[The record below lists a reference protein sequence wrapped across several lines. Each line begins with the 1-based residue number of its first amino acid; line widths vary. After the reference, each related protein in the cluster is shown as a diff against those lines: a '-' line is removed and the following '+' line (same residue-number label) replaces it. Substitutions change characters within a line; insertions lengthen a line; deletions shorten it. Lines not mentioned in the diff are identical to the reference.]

1 MPAYD
6 SGQDTLT
13 QLQTMNTS
21 AAVEDFLDDLT
32 LEWRPLGD
40 RENVGI
46 VRSGSSPAQALTERI
61 TNGIDAVIERAV
73 IEQDPDPTPESPRD
87 AVVQCF
93 GGSKIGFNEQD
104 QQWVGDLAR
113 NNLSVRLNE
122 GTGKDT
128 PVIEIE
134 DEGVGQPPE
143 DFPETFLSLNE
154 NSKITKPYLIGKYGQ
169 GGSNTFDF
177 CKYAVILS
185 RSIHGGDIGWSIVRY
200 NPRIDTQETYSDGV
214 FEYCVLDDG
223 SVPYVD
229 EEHADGFEGSLIR
242 LIEYDASGF
251 SNILGPGSGSLYTV
265 VDEQMFGSIFPFYL
279 EDHRT
284 KRFGSYNGSPRR
296 RTKVGSR
303 YRLDKPANDV
313 DESREFKTI
322 EIDDLGELSLKYWVL
337 GETDSVS
344 QFADKTAPIVFTLHG
359 QRHHA
364 EPKRLLKQ
372 TNHSFL
378 KDRLIVE
385 VDCEGL
391 TQQGKRIFSSTRDR
405 ASEGS
410 EYRQI
415 RERIKESLKHDDK
428 LEELNRK
435 YKQRALSETSEKEE
449 ERAKELLSELLQ
461 NPDPGSYGDNR
472 ADGGNHNGGGGGGGG
487 GGSGSRAPVTPRHKY
502 PTFIEID
509 NAEYPIKAK
518 QGRTM
523 RVRVKSDVN
532 TEFEQLGRGEFR
544 LEWDEGLE
552 GSLEYRNETSLEE
565 GWKTYQLEVDSDVE
579 VGTEGVI
586 KAIVEWPSGRKEDKR
601 AVEVVKPP
609 ANTGQASTKIEPP
622 EIRRVDEDKE
632 EVRSTLG
639 WSDDDAVVKYVSDGD
654 GPGTVF
660 VAMFNKSIQPIRETN
675 DTQNLVEQRDRQYA
689 AYISY
694 WEMMRDREVEQEDID
709 PDEEYVR
716 REKNRT
722 ARMLM
727 RSISEG
733 MNPEEMLA

>member
-1 MPAYD
+1 
-6 SGQDTLT
+6 
-13 QLQTMNTS
+13 MNTPT
-21 AAVEDFLDDLT
+21 AVEDFLEDLS

-61 TNGIDAVIERAV
+61 TNGIDAVIEKAV
-73 IEQDPDPTPESPRD
+73 LEQDPDLTPESPRD

-93 GGSKIGFNEQD
+93 GGSEIGFNHQD
-104 QQWVGDLAR
+104 QQWVGELAR
-113 NNLSVRLNE
+113 NNLSLKMHE
-122 GTGKDT
+122 GTSKDT
-128 PVIEIE
+128 PVIEIK
-134 DEGVGQPPE
+134 DEGIGQPPE
-143 DFPETFLSLNE
+143 DFPDTFLSLNE
-154 NSKITKPYLIGKYGQ
+154 NSKVTKPYLIGKYGQ

-177 CKYAVILS
+177 CEYAIILS
-185 RSIHGGDIGWSIVRY
+185 RSIDGGDLGWSIVRY
-200 NPRIDTQETYSDGV
+200 NPRIETEETYSDGV

-223 SVPYVD
+223 SIPYID
-229 EEHADGFEGSLIR
+229 EKHADGFEGSLIR
-242 LIEYDASGF
+242 LIEYDASSF

-284 KRFGSYNGSPRR
+284 ERFGSYDGSPRR

-303 YRLDKPANDV
+303 FRLDKPAKDV

-322 EIDDLGELSLKYWVL
+322 EVGDLGELSLKYWVL
-337 GETDSVS
+337 EDTDSVA
-344 QFADKTAPIVFTLHG
+344 QFADKTSPVVFTLHG

-391 TQQGKRIFSSTRDR
+391 TQKGKRIFSSTRDR

-415 RERIKESLKHDDK
+415 RSKVKQSLKHDDK

-435 YKQRALSETSEKEE
+435 YKQRALSQTSEEEE
-449 ERAKELLSELLQ
+449 ERAKELLSELLR
-461 NPDPGSYGDNR
+461 NPDPGSYGDSR
-472 ADGGNHNGGGGGGGG
+472 ADGGQQDGGRGDGGGGDGG
-487 GGSGSRAPVTPRHKY
+487 RDPVTPRHKY
-502 PTFIEID
+502 PTFVEID
-509 NAEYPIKAK
+509 NTADPIEAK

-523 RVRVKSDVN
+523 RVRLKSDVK
-532 TEFEQLGRGEFR
+532 TEFEQLDRGEFR
-544 LEWDEGLE
+544 LELNENLE
-552 GSLEYRNETSLEE
+552 DVLEYRNETSLEE
-565 GWKTYQLEVDSDVE
+565 GWKTYQLEVDGDAE
-579 VGTEGVI
+579 VGTEGEI
-586 KAIVEWPSGRKEDKR
+586 KAVVEWPDGYKEDKGDVTIVEPPEETGRR
-601 AVEVVKPP
+601 ATE
-609 ANTGQASTKIEPP
+609 IEPP
-622 EIRRVDEDKE
+622 EIRRVNKE
-632 EVRSTLG
+632 QEEARSTLG
-639 WSDDDAVVKYVSDGD
+639 WDDDDSVVEYVSDGD

-660 VAMFNKSIQPIRETN
+660 VAMFNSGIQPIRETN
-675 DTQNLVEQRDRQYA
+675 DTQNIVEQRDRQYA

-694 WEMMRDREVEQEDID
+694 WEMMRHREVEEQDLD
-709 PDEEYVR
+709 PEEEYVH

-733 MNPEEMLA
+733 MNPEEMFR

>member
-1 MPAYD
+1 MMSAYD
-6 SGQDTLT
+6 SGEYTLT
-13 QLQTMNTS
+13 QLRTMNTP
-21 AAVEDFLDDLT
+21 AAVEDFLEDLS
-32 LEWRPLGD
+32 LEWRPLGG

-73 IEQDPDPTPESPRD
+73 IEQDPDPTPVSPRD

-93 GGSKIGFNEQD
+93 GGSEIGFNEQD

-113 NNLSVRLNE
+113 NNLRVKMRE
-122 GTGKDT
+122 GTSKDT

-134 DEGVGQPPE
+134 DKGIGQSPG
-143 DFPETFLSLNE
+143 DFPDTFLSLNE
-154 NSKITKPYLIGKYGQ
+154 NSKVTKPYLIGKYGQ

-177 CKYAVILS
+177 CEYAIILS
-185 RSIHGGDIGWSIVRY
+185 RSIDGGDLGWSIVRY
-200 NPRIDTQETYSDGV
+200 NPRIDTEETYSDGV
-214 FEYCVLDDG
+214 FEYCILDDG
-223 SVPYVD
+223 SIPYID
-229 EEHADGFEGSLIR
+229 EKHADVFKGSLIR

-284 KRFGSYNGSPRR
+284 ERFGSYDGSPRR

-303 YRLDKPANDV
+303 YRLDKPASDV

-322 EIDDLGELSLKYWVL
+322 QVGDLGELSLKYWVL
-337 GETDSVS
+337 EETDSVA
-344 QFADKTAPIVFTLHG
+344 QFADKTAPVVFTLHG

-391 TQQGKRIFSSTRDR
+391 TQKGKRIFSSTRDR

-410 EYRQI
+410 EYRRI
-415 RERIKESLKHDDK
+415 RDKIKQSLKDDNK

-435 YKQRALSETSEKEE
+435 YKQRALSQTSEEEE

-461 NPDPGSYGDNR
+461 NPDPGSYGDSR
-472 ADGGNHNGGGGGGGG
+472 ADGGEQDGGGGG
-487 GGSGSRAPVTPRHKY
+487 GGSDGSRDPVTPRHEY

-509 NAEYPIKAK
+509 NATDPIEAK

-523 RVRVKSDVN
+523 RIRLKSDVE
-532 TEFEQLGRGEFR
+532 TEFEQLNRGEFR
-544 LEWDEGLE
+544 LEWDKNLE
-552 GSLEYRNETSLEE
+552 DVLEYRNETSLEE
-565 GWKTYQLEVDSDVE
+565 GWKTYQLEVDGDAE
-579 VGTEGVI
+579 IGTEGII
-586 KAIVEWPSGRKEDKR
+586 KAVVEWPDGNEEDER
-601 AVEVVKPP
+601 DVIIVEPP
-609 ANTGQASTKIEPP
+609 ENTGQRATEIDPP
-622 EIRRVDEDKE
+622 EIRRVNEEQK

-639 WSDDDAVVKYVSDGD
+639 WSDDDSVVEYVTDED

-660 VAMFNKSIQPIRETN
+660 VSMFNTGIQPIRKTN
-675 DTQNLVEQRDRQYA
+675 DTQNIVEQRDRQYA

-694 WEMMRDREVEQEDID
+694 WEMMRYREVEEQNID

-733 MNPEEMLA
+733 MNPEEMFT